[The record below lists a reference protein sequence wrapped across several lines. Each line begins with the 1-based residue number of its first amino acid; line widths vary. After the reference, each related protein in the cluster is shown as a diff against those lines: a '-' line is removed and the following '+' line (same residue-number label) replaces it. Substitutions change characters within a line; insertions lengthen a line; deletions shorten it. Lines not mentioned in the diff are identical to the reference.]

1 MTVDRS
7 ASPPG
12 DAGHEA
18 PFAPGDGTAANA
30 GTVNPYLFVV
40 GAARSGTTLLQRML
54 DAHPQ
59 LAVVNETYW
68 LPRKFR
74 EQGGLTRAG
83 LVTPALLP
91 KLLASPKFS
100 RIGMSEEDL
109 LGLCSNSAPVRYEQ
123 FVARIFDLY
132 AARRG
137 KQFAGD
143 KTPGYVRKIGQI
155 HSLWPRARFV
165 HIIRDPRDLCLSMV
179 EWHSGQ
185 QTAGQFGTWEMDPV
199 ISTALYWKYSVSA
212 GREAGESVGRSL
224 YREVRYEDQVSSPER
239 ELEQTCRFLG
249 LPYAEEMVR
258 FHEGRTRR
266 EPGRS
271 SKAQWLPPTVGL
283 RDWRTQM
290 PASDVE
296 RIEATAGGLLR
307 DLGYATRFDHF
318 QPATRRRVAEVRET
332 FTRHLLAGGR
342 ALPRDW

>member
-1 MTVDRS
+1 MSHVGYRS
-7 ASPPG
+7 V
-12 DAGHEA
+12 
-18 PFAPGDGTAANA
+18 TAALA
-30 GTVNPYLFVV
+30 RPDLPGLTPGSNPYLFVV

-74 EQGGLTRAG
+74 EETGLTRAG

-143 KTPGYVRKIGQI
+143 KTPGYVRKIRQV

-165 HIIRDPRDLCLSMV
+165 HI
-179 EWHSGQ
+179 
-185 QTAGQFGTWEMDPV
+185 
-199 ISTALYWKYSVSA
+199 
-212 GREAGESVGRSL
+212 
-224 YREVRYEDQVSSPER
+224 
-239 ELEQTCRFLG
+239 
-249 LPYAEEMVR
+249 
-258 FHEGRTRR
+258 
-266 EPGRS
+266 
-271 SKAQWLPPTVGL
+271 
-283 RDWRTQM
+283 
-290 PASDVE
+290 
-296 RIEATAGGLLR
+296 
-307 DLGYATRFDHF
+307 
-318 QPATRRRVAEVRET
+318 
-332 FTRHLLAGGR
+332 
-342 ALPRDW
+342 